1 MSEQDPVHGRCVV
14 ITGGGN
20 GIGRAIARKLAAQGA
35 RVVVGDLDA
44 VAAEKVAAEIGG
56 IAVGGDVATDE
67 GIARLLAAAE
77 AFGPVEIYF
86 ANAGVGVGQ
95 GIDTPEAD
103 WSLALEVNVMAHVRA
118 AKALVPRWLDAGG
131 GRFVVT
137 ASAAGL
143 LTMLGSATY
152 SVTKHAAESFA
163 EWLSITYGHR
173 GITVQALC
181 PQGVKTKML
190 DDSGEFKDLLSHDV
204 ALEPEEVA
212 EVVWEALQDNR
223 FLILPHPQVQK
234 YYETR
239 AGRTEA
245 WLGGMR
251 KLQKRFDDAE
261 AGNA

>member
-1 MSEQDPVHGRCVV
+1 MSTVV
-14 ITGGGN
+14 VTGGGN
-20 GIGRAIARKLAAQGA
+20 GIGRAIARKMAAQGA
-35 RVVVGDLDA
+35 RVVVGDLDTA
-44 VAAEKVAAEIGG
+44 AAEKVAAEIGG
-56 IAVGGDVATDE
+56 VAVGGDMSTEE
-67 GIARLLAAAE
+67 GIARLISAAGE
-77 AFGPVEIYF
+77 VDIFF
-86 ANAGVGVGQ
+86 ANAGVGVGK
-95 GIDTPEAD
+95 GIETPEAE
-103 WSLALEVNVMAHVRA
+103 WAAAFEVNVMAHVRA
-118 AKALVPRWLDAGG
+118 AKLLVPGWLERGS

-152 SVTKHAAESFA
+152 SVSKHAAVAFA

-204 ALEPEEVA
+204 ALEPEQVA
-212 EVVWEALQDNR
+212 EVVAEALTDNR
-223 FLILPHPQVQK
+223 FLILPHPEVQK

-245 WLGGMR
+245 WLTGMR
-251 KLQKRFDDAE
+251 KLQKRFDDAVE
-261 AGNA
+261 VRA